1 MLYTIMGNKSKLLG
15 QRWFFPEMYKSH
27 VYTISSAITNQ
38 NAKLIHPLKIETKI
52 RHACLEFHLQLNITY
67 SYFADESFK
76 PSHVIKYKIQK
87 SDELHRELY
96 LFARCINISRL
107 VGNGPAKNTS
117 ISLPVHFIS
126 PSVSAHTQH
135 RIYKDGPSNERKAY
149 KFSNNYKL
157 YPGKSQR
164 FLLIFLILQLGNGI
178 SIWFCELWE
187 ISFV

>member
-1 MLYTIMGNKSKLLG
+1 MGNKSKLLG

-27 VYTISSAITNQ
+27 VYTISSAVTNQ

-117 ISLPVHFIS
+117 ISLPVHFTCVYHPQYLLTLNKGYTKMALLMSERPTNFPTIINF
-126 PSVSAHTQH
+126 TQANL
-135 RIYKDGPSNERKAY
+135 RD
-149 KFSNNYKL
+149 FS
-157 YPGKSQR
+157 
-164 FLLIFLILQLGNGI
+164 
-178 SIWFCELWE
+178 
-187 ISFV
+187 